1 MIIDT
6 HLHVWSDDFERYP
19 FAEGRTVAEGAP
31 VELLNETM
39 AEAGVDRAVIV
50 QPIHYLYDNRY
61 VAECLKRFPG
71 KFEAIGLVD
80 RHAPDAP
87 DQLQRLVEQHGFS
100 GLRIHLARP
109 DDPAEWAA
117 PDQDR
122 IWRRAQEL
130 GTCFIVYGPAALLP
144 AVEPIIARFP
154 DVKVILDH
162 IGGAPTDEDPLYP
175 VLSNV
180 LKMAEYPN
188 VLVKFTP
195 QPHKSNLPYP
205 HEDTF
210 PTFRRIYDAF
220 GPQRLM
226 WGTNFPGVL
235 RGVGY
240 LPALELF
247 RTHMDF
253 LTEEDRQWLFH
264 KTALTIWEFEG

>member
-6 HLHVWSDDFERYP
+6 HVHVWSDDFERYP
-19 FAEGRTVAEGAP
+19 FAEGRKATEGAP

-39 AEAGVDRAVIV
+39 AEAGVDKAVIV

-61 VAECLKRFPG
+61 VADSLRRFPG
-71 KFEAIGLVD
+71 KFAAIGLMD

-87 DQLQRLVEQHGFS
+87 DQLQRLVGEDGFG

-122 IWRRAQEL
+122 IWERAEEL
-130 GTCFIVYGPAALLP
+130 GTCFIVHGPATLLP

-154 DVKVILDH
+154 DVKVALDH
-162 IGGAPTDEDPLYP
+162 IGGAPTDEDPPYP
-175 VLSNV
+175 VLSHV
-180 LKMAEYPN
+180 LNLAQYPN
-188 VLVKFTP
+188 VYVKFTP
-195 QPHKSNLPYP
+195 QAHKSKLPYP
-205 HEDTF
+205 HGDTF
-210 PTFRRIYDAF
+210 PTFRRIYDVF

-226 WGTNFPGVL
+226 WGTNFPGIL
-235 RGVGY
+235 RTTGY
-240 LPALELF
+240 VPALELF

-253 LTEEDRQWLFH
+253 LTEEDREWLFC
-264 KTALTIWEFEG
+264 KTALTVWKFGD

>member
-6 HLHVWSDDFERYP
+6 HLHVWSDDFECYP
-19 FAEGRTVAEGAP
+19 FAEGRKEIGGAT
-31 VELLNETM
+31 VELLNKTM
-39 AEAGVDRAVIV
+39 AEAGVDKAVIV
-50 QPIHYLYDNRY
+50 QPIPYLYDNRY
-61 VAECLKRFPG
+61 VANCLKRFPG
-71 KFEAIGLVD
+71 KFAAMGLID

-87 DQLQRLVEQHGFS
+87 DQLQRLVEEDGFA

-109 DDPAEWAA
+109 DDPSEWAA

-122 IWRRAQEL
+122 IWQRAETL
-130 GTCFIVYGPAALLP
+130 GACFLVFGPAALLP

-154 DVKVILDH
+154 TVKVVLDH
-162 IGGAPTDEDPLYP
+162 IGGAPTDEDPPYP
-175 VLSNV
+175 LLSNV
-180 LKMAEYPN
+180 LNLARYPH
-188 VLVKFTP
+188 VYVKFTP
-195 QPHKSNLPYP
+195 QRHTSKRPYP

-210 PTFRRIYDAF
+210 PTYRRIYDAF

-235 RGVGY
+235 KETGY

-253 LTEEDRQWLFH
+253 LTEEDRDWLFSR
-264 KTALTIWEFEG
+264 TALTVWKFGG